1 MGPSNDEDFK
11 NVIGIISTEQK
22 EKSEI
27 KEEEEAG
34 ISPDEVSFLQAKED
48 LRKTKIQNDILEET
62 LNRLRQDRV
71 QRKDYASMIF
81 NFMCWYL
88 AAVFFIIILKGITIN
103 CFYISDDVILALLGT
118 TAIEV
123 IGTFAFV
130 ARYLFGNKS

>member
-1 MGPSNDEDFK
+1 METSNNEELK
-11 NVIGIISTEQK
+11 SLIEIISNEQK
-22 EKSEI
+22 EKAEI
-27 KEEEEAG
+27 KEEKEAG
-34 ISPDEVSFLQAKED
+34 ISSDEVSYLQAKED
-48 LRKTKIQNDILEET
+48 LRKAKIQNDILEES
-62 LNRLRQDRV
+62 LNKLKQDRG

-130 ARYLFGNKS
+130 AKYLFGSKS

>member
-34 ISPDEVSFLQAKED
+34 ISPDEVSVLQAKED

-62 LNRLRQDRV
+62 LNRLRQDR
-71 QRKDYASMIF
+71 
-81 NFMCWYL
+81 
-88 AAVFFIIILKGITIN
+88 G
-103 CFYISDDVILALLGT
+103 
-118 TAIEV
+118 
-123 IGTFAFV
+123 
-130 ARYLFGNKS
+130 